1 MAVLII
7 ISKTH
12 TIEQFDDTT
21 QSIQESIYNL
31 QRQYIG
37 EDVHVTTPPL
47 ATRRTGGQV
56 DLKSQ
61 TTNAT
66 DPLENHP
73 SLLERIR
80 VPKLH
85 TNHIV
90 LCGVSSIVLFD
101 TSIIFHQLSL
111 Q

>member
-47 ATRRTGGQV
+47 ATRQEDR
-56 DLKSQ
+56 
-61 TTNAT
+61 
-66 DPLENHP
+66 
-73 SLLERIR
+73 
-80 VPKLH
+80 
-85 TNHIV
+85 
-90 LCGVSSIVLFD
+90 
-101 TSIIFHQLSL
+101 
-111 Q
+111 